1 MIGIVGGYG
10 DIGKK
15 VAEKLS
21 HKHKVL
27 IGGRNAS
34 SNKELFEGY
43 ENITFKN
50 VDIFN
55 YDSLCEFT
63 EKCELVINCV
73 GPSWKTNGL
82 VELCCIRK
90 KIHLLDIGYP
100 EKMDNLQS
108 MEVGSTILYGVGTC
122 PGLSE
127 LLQIYLGNFFDRLE
141 ELNTYFGGRDRF
153 TRTAAEDYLY
163 GITGRKNM
171 PLATW
176 KQGKVNFNSGMRKH
190 NVELTFFEEAV
201 NIYPYLDDESLFVA
215 NKLRPL
221 NASWN
226 LVIEGGEMNEIL
238 DKARILYPE
247 RPSVAIELLCRGSA
261 LETMG
266 KGTYI
271 IFLVEGQGIIN
282 GNKCKKMFFLRSESQ
297 PELTSIVVTSIAN
310 KVLEGKIEIGLKPL
324 SKIESVNEF
333 VNEFIC
339 AGYGFKSCILDN
351 SIDEL
356 NDLQEGEI

>member
-15 VAEKLS
+15 ISEKLS
-21 HKHKVL
+21 HKHKVM

-34 SNKELFEGY
+34 LNKGLFAGD

-50 VDIFN
+50 VDISN
-55 YDSLCEFT
+55 YDSLSGFA
-63 EKCELVINCV
+63 EKCELIINCA
-73 GPSWKTNGL
+73 GPSWKVKGL

-100 EKMDNLQS
+100 EKMNNLQS

-122 PGLSE
+122 PGFSE
-127 LLQIYLGNFFDRLE
+127 LLQVYLGNFFDQLE
-141 ELNTYFGGRDRF
+141 ELNTYFGGRDCF
-153 TRTAAEDYLY
+153 TRTAAEDYLH
-163 GITGRKNM
+163 GITGRKNV

-176 KQGKVNFNSGMRKH
+176 KQGKVSFNSGMRKN
-190 NVELTFFEEAV
+190 NVELPFFEETV

-215 NKLRPL
+215 NKLKPL

-226 LVIEGGEMNEIL
+226 LVIEGDKMNGIL
-238 DKARILYPE
+238 DMARILYPE
-247 RPSVAIELLCRGSA
+247 RRKAAIELLCTGSA

-271 IFLVEGQGIIN
+271 IFLVEGQGFIN
-282 GNKCKKMFFLRSESQ
+282 GNKSKKTLFLRAESQ
-297 PELTSIVVTSIAN
+297 PELTSIVVTNIAN
-310 KVLEGKIEIGLKPL
+310 KILEGKIEIGLKPL
-324 SKIESVNEF
+324 SKIEPVNEF
-333 VNEFIC
+333 VNEFID
-339 AGYGFKSCILDN
+339 AEYGFKSCILDN

>member
-171 PLATW
+171 PL
-176 KQGKVNFNSGMRKH
+176 
-190 NVELTFFEEAV
+190 
-201 NIYPYLDDESLFVA
+201 YL
-215 NKLRPL
+215 NH
-221 NASWN
+221 
-226 LVIEGGEMNEIL
+226 
-238 DKARILYPE
+238 
-247 RPSVAIELLCRGSA
+247 
-261 LETMG
+261 
-266 KGTYI
+266 
-271 IFLVEGQGIIN
+271 
-282 GNKCKKMFFLRSESQ
+282 
-297 PELTSIVVTSIAN
+297 
-310 KVLEGKIEIGLKPL
+310 
-324 SKIESVNEF
+324 
-333 VNEFIC
+333 
-339 AGYGFKSCILDN
+339 
-351 SIDEL
+351 
-356 NDLQEGEI
+356 